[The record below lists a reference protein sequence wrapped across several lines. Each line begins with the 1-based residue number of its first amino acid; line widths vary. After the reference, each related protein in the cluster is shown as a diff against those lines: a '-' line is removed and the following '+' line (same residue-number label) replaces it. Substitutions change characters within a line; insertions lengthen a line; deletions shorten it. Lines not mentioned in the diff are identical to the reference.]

1 MGAYKQFTTNEVVIT
16 PFDVHKG
23 FSFTGNQTTGSDIGV
38 EFYNGVK
45 PVSLNSPSTSS
56 GIMFTSSTAGVYY
69 SVKQLYYSNFLSS
82 STGDSLPTVSR
93 VPGVSSEDDRHYG
106 LVEAPRYDNYLQSSL
121 TQSRYFPSASNSS
134 ISLISIPAK
143 LYGENIVPQTF
154 SFTYTSST
162 GVKSD
167 VIDDGEGN
175 LITGSEV
182 IGQIFYPH
190 GLAIITSGSLNSV
203 CEEITTGAPYV
214 SLKSASVSFSSSMR
228 IYENQYKCVIRE
240 NEFQYSQN
248 PSLISSSKGDRY
260 YDYVTGSV
268 FTPYITTVGLYNNDK
283 ELIAVGKLAQP
294 IPISKYVDVTIQIN
308 FDTG

>member
-134 ISLISIPAK
+134 ISLI
-143 LYGENIVPQTF
+143 
-154 SFTYTSST
+154 
-162 GVKSD
+162 
-167 VIDDGEGN
+167 
-175 LITGSEV
+175 
-182 IGQIFYPH
+182 
-190 GLAIITSGSLNSV
+190 
-203 CEEITTGAPYV
+203 
-214 SLKSASVSFSSSMR
+214 
-228 IYENQYKCVIRE
+228 
-240 NEFQYSQN
+240 
-248 PSLISSSKGDRY
+248 
-260 YDYVTGSV
+260 
-268 FTPYITTVGLYNNDK
+268 
-283 ELIAVGKLAQP
+283 
-294 IPISKYVDVTIQIN
+294 
-308 FDTG
+308 